1 MEPCLLC
8 HGSIGIPAAW
18 SANMMATQKTWPN
31 KARRRLGVALVTR
44 AQSNARRAKRE
55 GRHDPARCARRR
67 PKSVEQHQWVA
78 WMDEQR
84 EWRESE
90 RMVCWYRAV
99 PTYWRRAEL
108 SRSESATRSRKY
120 YHRDKKTP
128 KAILKRAAR
137 NAVSRILRIAK
148 IQKEGRTIEYLGC
161 SMAEARRHIERQFKR
176 GMRWENHG
184 TVWHIDH
191 IVPLSRF
198 DLTDRTQM
206 LRANHFTNLQPM
218 LAKENLQKGN
228 RIIGQIQPFLL

>member
-67 PKSVEQHQWVA
+67 PKSVEQHQWAA

-99 PTYWRRAEL
+99 PTYWRKVE
-108 SRSESATRSRKY
+108 ESRKRSAQIARQRY
-120 YHRDKKTP
+120 YRLKGTP
-128 KAILKRAAR
+128 EFRFKQAIR
-137 NAVSRILRIAK
+137 NAVARICRVAK
-148 IQKEGRTIEYLGC
+148 TTKEASCVSYLGC
-161 SMAEARRHIERQFKR
+161 SMSHARKHIERQFKP
-176 GMRWENHG
+176 GMSWINRSEWE
-184 TVWHIDH
+184 IDH
-191 IVPLSRF
+191 IVPISKF
-198 DLTDRTQM
+198 DLSVPMQR
-206 LRANHFTNLQPM
+206 LRASHFTNLRPLWKHENRAKGARIVGEHQ
-218 LAKENLQKGN
+218 LA
-228 RIIGQIQPFLL
+228 LL